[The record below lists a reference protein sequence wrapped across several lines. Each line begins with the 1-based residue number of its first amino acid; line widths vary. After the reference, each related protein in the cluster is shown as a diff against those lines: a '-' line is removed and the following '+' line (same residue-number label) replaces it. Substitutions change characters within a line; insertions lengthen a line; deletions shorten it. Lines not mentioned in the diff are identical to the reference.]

1 MAVEIGIQS
10 GGKVLENEGVG
21 SEPTTSFI
29 RPIDT
34 NDSPAQKVAALILA
48 GGDGKR
54 LQSLTREIAGVPIP
68 KQYCPLLHGSSLL
81 EATVAR
87 VRLLT
92 ALERINVVVNQN
104 HLELACSQLR
114 ALPES
119 NIFVQPSN
127 RDTGPGMIFALLK
140 LSQIHP
146 DAVVAVFPS
155 DHYVDDDRAFIAHV
169 FRAVNLISH
178 APEKIAILGIAPDR
192 PESGYGYILPGE
204 PLGTSETASRAFR
217 VEAFREKPDLP
228 TARSLI
234 ARGGLW
240 NTFVMVFR
248 LSRMLELLLE
258 LAPSEWKR
266 LFALLARPNKISKLY
281 QTLSPWNFS
290 TQILARIPQHL
301 IALEVAN
308 VFWSDWG
315 TRLSVERTYRSL
327 NLIPYWQLFNSNP
340 RLPQDK
346 KPVTFESFAQDMTDQ

>member
-1 MAVEIGIQS
+1 MPVEIKTPS
-10 GGKVLENEGVG
+10 GGKVLENTGVRLV
-21 SEPTTSFI
+21 PT
-29 RPIDT
+29 
-34 NDSPAQKVAALILA
+34 DSPAQKVAALILA

-54 LQSLTREIAGVPIP
+54 LQDLTREIAGVPIP
-68 KQYCPLLHGSSLL
+68 KQYCPLLRGASLL

-92 ALERINVVVNQN
+92 PLERIGVIVNQD
-104 HLELACSQLR
+104 HLALACAQLR
-114 ALPES
+114 AMPES

-140 LSQIHP
+140 LSQMHP

-169 FRAVNLISH
+169 FRAVSLISH

-204 PLGTSETASRAFR
+204 PLGTSETTSRAFR
-217 VEAFREKPDLP
+217 VKAFREKPDLP

-240 NTFVMVFR
+240 NTFVMVFK
-248 LSRMLELLLE
+248 LSRMIELLLE

-266 LFALLARPNKISKLY
+266 LFELRAFPKRISELY
-281 QTLSPWNFS
+281 QILSPWNFS

-308 VFWSDWG
+308 VSWSDWG
-315 TRLSVERTYRSL
+315 TRSSVERTYRSL
-327 NLIPYWQLFNSNP
+327 NLIPYWQLFNSN
-340 RLPQDK
+340 RELPQDK
-346 KPVTFESFAQDMTDQ
+346 KPVVFESFAQDMTNR